1 MSRTEASLAGTGKR
15 AAATHGE
22 PVPGQMAG
30 EPEVAGASGGGPAG
44 GGPGGPA
51 GGGPVGPAV
60 ASAADGESAG
70 PGTLDA
76 EPGRAGRPRR
86 AGKPGWRPGRLLH
99 SAEFLAFV
107 FLVAICAALWLSRA
121 TFMTEFNIQNVGR
134 QTSVLL
140 VLSVGLLFVL
150 LSGGIDLSVG
160 GQIAFG
166 GVIAASL
173 AAYMPPGWAFAVA
186 IGCAALVGLVNGLLV
201 GVAGFSPIVVTLAV
215 GQVLSGVALL
225 LTKTGPIQPVNPAY
239 SDLATA
245 MAGPVPMIVV
255 AAAVCVLVAHGLL
268 GKTALG
274 RYIYATGGNETAA
287 WLAGISTARVKI
299 AAYTICGAFAGIA
312 GVLASAQID
321 SGDASIGAST
331 LLEGF
336 AAVFLGGVGFGTA
349 KGKVAGVV
357 CGALILGVISNGLD
371 LFQLDS
377 SYQYIVSG
385 AVIVLA
391 IAIQVLPGKLAGRR
405 A

>member
-22 PVPGQMAG
+22 PVPGQTAG
-30 EPEVAGASGGGPAG
+30 EPEAAGASGGPAVIGAVGGGPGVAGAVGGGPGVAGAAG
-44 GGPGGPA
+44 GGPGARG
-51 GGGPVGPAV
+51 V
-60 ASAADGESAG
+60 
-70 PGTLDA
+70 LDA
-76 EPGRAGRPRR
+76 EPGR

-99 SAEFLAFV
+99 SAEFLAFA

-166 GVIAASL
+166 GVLAASL
-173 AAYMPPGWAFAVA
+173 AAHLPPGWAFAVA
-186 IGCAALVGLVNGLLV
+186 IGCAALIGLVNGLLV

-225 LTKTGPIQPVNPAY
+225 LTKTGPIQPANPAY

-245 MAGPVPMIVV
+245 MAGPVPMIVI
-255 AAAVCVLVAHGLL
+255 AAVVCVLVAHGLL

-321 SGDASIGAST
+321 SGDASIGAAI

-349 KGKVAGVV
+349 KGKVVGVV

-385 AVIVLA
+385 TVIILA

>member
-1 MSRTEASLAGTGKR
+1 LAGTG
-15 AAATHGE
+15 
-22 PVPGQMAG
+22 V
-30 EPEVAGASGGGPAG
+30 
-44 GGPGGPA
+44 
-51 GGGPVGPAV
+51 
-60 ASAADGESAG
+60 
-70 PGTLDA
+70 LDA
-76 EPGRAGRPRR
+76 EPGRAGRP
-86 AGKPGWRPGRLLH
+86 GWRPERLLH
-99 SAEFLAFV
+99 SAEFLAFL
-107 FLVAICAALWLSRA
+107 FLVVICAALWLSRA

-166 GVIAASL
+166 GVLAASL
-173 AAYMPPGWAFAVA
+173 AAHMPPGWAFAVA
-186 IGCAALVGLVNGLLV
+186 IGCAALIGLVNGLLI
-201 GVAGFSPIVVTLAV
+201 GVADFSPIVVTLAV

-245 MAGPVPMIVV
+245 MAGPVPMIVI
-255 AAAVCVLVAHGLL
+255 AAVVCVLVAHGLL

-321 SGDASIGAST
+321 SGDASIGAAT

-385 AVIVLA
+385 AVIILA